1 MNSAV
6 FYNDGETKTAKNDP
20 NYDSEDHPVIWTNV
34 DDFTRVDLTLT
45 STYTPPTES
54 RDANHYVKD
63 FKVGL
68 EEMKYS
74 LRLYKGKSWDSKVN
88 RSLHFEKYQQ
98 SVVSVS

>member
-1 MNSAV
+1 V
-6 FYNDGETKTAKNDP
+6 
-20 NYDSEDHPVIWTNV
+20 TNV
-34 DDFTRVDLTLT
+34 DDFTRVDLALT

-74 LRLYKGKSWDSKVN
+74 LRLYKGKS
-88 RSLHFEKYQQ
+88 
-98 SVVSVS
+98 